1 MLEAIGL
8 TKPFCL
14 RLPRLEAERHCDCVV
29 LRPGFWVFASILPGL
44 EHALLLK
51 SVWCVSWGL
60 VLALL
65 AARLGLRK
73 LRDDDPRSRVL
84 VFEAPDAAFALLN
97 LSGH

>member
-1 MLEAIGL
+1 VI
-8 TKPFCL
+8 
-14 RLPRLEAERHCDCVV
+14 V
-29 LRPGFWVFASILPGL
+29 LFYVLGFWVFASILPGL

-51 SVWCVSWGL
+51 SVWCLWGL

-84 VFEAPDAAFALLN
+84 IFDP
-97 LSGH
+97 SP